1 MAARRRTGRLMA
13 MLSGQRDCGHANQIE
28 KVQLTDDAVRCNSAG
43 ELVPLL
49 VRGGFPRRS
58 QHLAAFLKDLV
69 RLQYSRDERCVR
81 HREAHEEERLLR
93 IDCGVELR
101 KAAPASMLDVG
112 VLPAQVDCGGEHG

>member
-49 VRGGFPRRS
+49 VRGGFARRS

-69 RLQYSRDERCVR
+69 RLAARTIIVRSR
-81 HREAHEEERLLR
+81 HRPGQLQRRLVLAQQAERLDRLAR
-93 IDCGVELR
+93 
-101 KAAPASMLDVG
+101 PAVVGAERPVVLQHSAVG
-112 VLPAQVDCGGEHG
+112 V